1 MARPKRVFT
10 DEEIARIYDAAL
22 NNCHIDTIALA
33 LDIPKTTLDRRF
45 GAIIRQLRAKGRVNL
60 RCFQERLSR
69 SSPDMAKFLGKNT
82 LGQVDKQEVKTI
94 IDSSLAPTEA
104 ERGALQAAADAYK
117 RSIARQHNIKLKQA

>member
-1 MARPKRVFT
+1 MAVIFNDKQMQ
-10 DEEIARIYDAAL
+10 EIERLAL
-22 NNCHIDTIALA
+22 LNCNSNTIAEA
-33 LDIPKTTLDRRF
+33 VGVAINTLKRHCGRKLRHWH
-45 GAIIRQLRAKGRVNL
+45 AIYKVNL
-60 RCFQERLSR
+60 RQSQEKLKET
-69 SSPDMAKFLGKNT
+69 SPDMAKFLGKNT